1 MKPAELPD
9 GSNLHELRTRPSR
22 TQLIVYLLKHTNMSW
37 IADTAADFQFDG
49 KFTAGLCL
57 SASSAQPFSSSYIVW
72 SNKLILKSSKK
83 FSLNLPRYPP
93 VNSLV
98 RSLYY
103 QPQIFKLSCFWRHLC
118 DQYFCNVATTK
129 SGSRTMSREGLD
141 SLKFALSFSIFILYC
156 SAIYFKFE
164 GDLDQYK
171 FLCYKWAVLCL
182 RE

>member
-1 MKPAELPD
+1 MPD

-37 IADTAADFQFDG
+37 IADTAADFHFGG
-49 KFTAGLCL
+49 KFTAGLYL

-83 FSLNLPRYPP
+83 FCLNLPRFPP

-103 QPQIFKLSCFWRHLC
+103 QQQIFKLS

-129 SGSRTMSREGLD
+129 SGSRTMSREGLG
-141 SLKFALSFSIFILYC
+141 SLKFALSFSIFNLY
-156 SAIYFKFE
+156 
-164 GDLDQYK
+164 
-171 FLCYKWAVLCL
+171 
-182 RE
+182 